1 MSNEPVDIVLTSHV
15 SPRAEIVSRIF
26 AAATLFAVIAIL
38 PGCATYV
45 DHMMP
50 VRTAFSEG
58 YLAEADKA
66 ITTASKQWGA
76 NDRDC
81 LKLERAVLD
90 LAEGK
95 PKEAEQS
102 LREIRD
108 RFDELEQKA
117 IGENALSMLTD
128 ANRKAYAGEDYEKVL
143 IRAFL
148 ALSNLMIDGQ
158 DAGAYALQVTD
169 KQQQIINAGLDK
181 RGENPKLAYKQ
192 VAVGA
197 YIHGMLREETH
208 SNFDDVQRSCM
219 LVCNWQPQFAY
230 GPMDLERARHGHHS
244 APGNGV
250 VYVFALVGVGPYK
263 EETVAVASS
272 VSLLIADQILS
283 AVGKET
289 LPPTIAP
296 IKVPKLVRTP
306 NDVASIGVSIDGRPL
321 GRTETITDVGTMAME
336 QYAAIEPRVVAEA
349 VVRRVVKKGII
360 YGGKAAA
367 GVEKYSWA
375 DILLDVVG
383 VAWEATEA
391 ADTRCW
397 GLLPDKIQVLRLELP
412 AGQHEIGLQSLG
424 GVGTPMGHMTKQ
436 TISVVN
442 GRNTYV
448 LANFPYYNVV
458 GKVLTNQQ

>member
-1 MSNEPVDIVLTSHV
+1 
-15 SPRAEIVSRIF
+15 
-26 AAATLFAVIAIL
+26 
-38 PGCATYV
+38 
-45 DHMMP
+45 MP
-50 VRTAFSEG
+50 VRTAFSQG
-58 YLAEADKA
+58 FLAEADKA

-95 PKEAEQS
+95 PKDAEKT
-102 LREIRD
+102 LREMRD
-108 RFDELEQKA
+108 RFDDLEQKA

-158 DAGAYALQVTD
+158 DAGAYALQVAD
-169 KQQQIINAGLDK
+169 KQQQIINAGQDK
-181 RGENPKLAYKQ
+181 HGNNPKLAYGG

-197 YIHGMLREETH
+197 YIHGLLREETH
-208 SNFDDVQRSCM
+208 SNFDDVQRCCT
-219 LVCNWQPQFAY
+219 LVCNWQPQFPY
-230 GPMDLERARHGHHS
+230 GAMDLERARHGHHS

-250 VYVFALVGVGPYK
+250 VYVFTLVGVGPYK

-283 AVGKET
+283 AVSKET

-306 NDVASIGVSIDGRPL
+306 NDVANIGVAVAGRPT
-321 GRTETITDVGTMAME
+321 GRTETITDVGSMAMQ

-349 VVRRVVKKGII
+349 VVRRVIKKGII

-375 DILLDVVG
+375 DILLDLVG

-397 GLLPDKIQVLRLELP
+397 GLLPDKIQVLRLEVP
-412 AGQHEIGLQSLG
+412 AGQHELGLQSLG
-424 GVGTPMGHMTKQ
+424 GAGNSLGHMTTQ
-436 TISVVN
+436 TVTVVN